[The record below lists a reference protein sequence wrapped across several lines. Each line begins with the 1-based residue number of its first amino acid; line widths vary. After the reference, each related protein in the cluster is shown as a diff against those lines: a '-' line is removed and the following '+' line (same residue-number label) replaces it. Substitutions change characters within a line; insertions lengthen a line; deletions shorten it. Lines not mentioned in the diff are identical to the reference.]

1 MPNAQCP
8 MPTSHQLLLLWL
20 LLQALPPKV
29 KSIGPCA
36 DPPHEMYVVRFDL
49 NQASQLCTF
58 AVRTYAY
65 TRAVGIGHWAL
76 GIGHLGA

>member
-1 MPNAQCP
+1 MHQCTNAS
-8 MPTSHQLLLLWL
+8 TT
-20 LLQALPPKV
+20 QALPPKV

-65 TRAVGIGHWAL
+65 TRAVGFGHWALGIGHWAL
-76 GIGHLGA
+76 GIGH